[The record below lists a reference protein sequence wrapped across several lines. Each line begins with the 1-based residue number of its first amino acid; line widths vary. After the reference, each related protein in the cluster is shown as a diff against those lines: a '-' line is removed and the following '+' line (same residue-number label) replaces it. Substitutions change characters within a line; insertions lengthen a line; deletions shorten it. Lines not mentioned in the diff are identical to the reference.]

1 MLSPA
6 SGPAVLHQGDDVVN
20 LYLVSLEIQPQW
32 SGLLTR
38 IASDLVRRAKILL
51 YCTEYRRPTTSKDT

>member
-6 SGPAVLHQGDDVVN
+6 SGPAVLRQGNDVAN
-20 LYLVSLEIQPQW
+20 LYLVSLEIQPRW

-38 IASDLVRRAKILL
+38 IVSDLVKRAKNTLVL
-51 YCTEYRRPTTSKDT
+51 YGV